1 MKFKVIITI
10 NLDLHNNFDIIDP
23 HIPTTIELTMTLEP
37 QIKVNED
44 LSATTYFPGAESTNL
59 FLYGIR

>member
-1 MKFKVIITI
+1 MLSIV
-10 NLDLHNNFDIIDP
+10 DP
-23 HIPTTIELTMTLEP
+23 HVPTTIELTMTLDP

-44 LSATTYFPGAESTNL
+44 MVSTTYFPGAESTNL